1 MNAEATPDF
10 ESIKTRQ
17 QATWATGNFAVT
29 AIQIQFASD
38 VLAETVDIRAGSRV
52 LDVACGSGNATIA
65 AARRGAEVSG
75 IDYVPALLEQ
85 ARIRTAAEGL
95 EATYIE
101 ADAENLP
108 FPDASFDTVL
118 SVFGAMFAPNQ
129 ERAASELARVTT
141 PGGNIALATWIP
153 DGFTGEMFRLL
164 GSYVP
169 PPTGLRPPLEWSSEE
184 RLRELFC
191 QTAFEFETTPQVVT
205 FRALSAEQFVEA
217 NKTYFG
223 PLAKAFELLDDE
235 KGAELHDKLV
245 DLATKYDRLERDD
258 AIAVPAAYVET
269 VITRT

>member
-1 MNAEATPDF
+1 
-10 ESIKTRQ
+10 
-17 QATWATGNFAVT
+17 
-29 AIQIQFASD
+29 
-38 VLAETVDIRAGSRV
+38 
-52 LDVACGSGNATIA
+52 
-65 AARRGAEVSG
+65 
-75 IDYVPALLEQ
+75 
-85 ARIRTAAEGL
+85 
-95 EATYIE
+95 
-101 ADAENLP
+101 
-108 FPDASFDTVL
+108 
-118 SVFGAMFAPNQ
+118 MFAPNQ

-184 RLRELFC
+184 RLRELFG
-191 QTAFEFETTPQVVT
+191 QTAFKFETTPQVVT
-205 FRALSAEQFVEA
+205 FRALSAEQFIEA

>member
-10 ESIKTRQ
+10 ESLKTRQ

-65 AARRGAEVSG
+65 AARRSAEVSG

-108 FPDASFDTVL
+108 FPDA
-118 SVFGAMFAPNQ
+118 
-129 ERAASELARVTT
+129 
-141 PGGNIALATWIP
+141 
-153 DGFTGEMFRLL
+153 
-164 GSYVP
+164 
-169 PPTGLRPPLEWSSEE
+169 
-184 RLRELFC
+184 
-191 QTAFEFETTPQVVT
+191 
-205 FRALSAEQFVEA
+205 
-217 NKTYFG
+217 
-223 PLAKAFELLDDE
+223 
-235 KGAELHDKLV
+235 
-245 DLATKYDRLERDD
+245 
-258 AIAVPAAYVET
+258 
-269 VITRT
+269 